1 MLLLG
6 VAIFCADFAFQSPVT
21 THRAALIFRTSLVQA
36 TLSVSRASGEI
47 LRVEWLANSLPTD

>member
-21 THRAALIFRTSLVQA
+21 THRAALIFSY
-36 TLSVSRASGEI
+36 
-47 LRVEWLANSLPTD
+47 LACPGHAQRLTRER